1 MFFLSNHFQK
11 LEAVTRDSLSFQM
24 ENLMC
29 HELLVI
35 GLRSKSSLW
44 VFRNHLSNVMSMVY
58 NVVIAFMVLLQLPLQ
73 TQFKHTGHLGLTN
86 VLYFQLI
93 G

>member
-1 MFFLSNHFQK
+1 
-11 LEAVTRDSLSFQM
+11 M

-35 GLRSKSSLW
+35 GLRSKNSLW
-44 VFRNHLSNVMSMVY
+44 AFRNHLSNFMSMVY
-58 NVVIAFMVLLQLPLQ
+58 NVVIAFMVVLQLPLQ
-73 TQFKHTGHLGLTN
+73 TKFKSTGHLGLNN